1 MFTNIIYAWIIQTDN
16 MVHYRKVPD
25 GYEKIIREFELMEM
39 VTDSQS
45 EEW

>member
-1 MFTNIIYAWIIQTDN
+1 

-25 GYEKIIREFELMEM
+25 GYEKIIREFELMGM